1 MNNIFLI
8 DTRKQPNTSLKVFS
22 MMYFTFLFSAF
33 FSLSCLANNNNDQ
46 QSKGKNHHETK
57 QRILIVISSDT
68 HGYWLPEVLEPY
80 QLLQQAG
87 FEVDIASPLGGKG
100 KASGSFRLTSAQEK
114 WFEQSSLFK
123 KLPRSLAID
132 QVKAR
137 DYQAIYFAGGSGP
150 MFDFINNETMHKLT
164 ASIYQKGGI
173 VSADCHGIA
182 ALLNVSLANGSRL
195 ITGKK
200 LTAKANHEEG
210 RWARNNY
217 PFLLEDKIT
226 ELGGLY
232 SSKAKGKPHVVVDG
246 RLITGQNPAS
256 AIPMTKQLIRKLL
269 TIDSSQ
275 LLDTRSVIRHQQST
289 I

>member
-1 MNNIFLI
+1 MEQYMNNILAI
-8 DTRKQPNTSLKVFS
+8 TTRKQSRIKLRIFAMICFNI
-22 MMYFTFLFSAF
+22 LFVTF
-33 FSLSCLANNNNDQ
+33 FSLSSLAVNSNVQ
-46 QSKGKNHHETK
+46 ALKNKKQPETK
-57 QRILIVISSDT
+57 AKILIVISSDE

-100 KASGSFRLTSAQEK
+100 KASGSFRLSSAQEK
-114 WFEQSSLFK
+114 WFEQSSLLK
-123 KLPRSLAID
+123 KLPRSLPID
-132 QVKAR
+132 QVKASN
-137 DYQAIYFAGGSGP
+137 YQAIYFAGGSGP
-150 MFDFINNETMHKLT
+150 MFDFINNEAMHKLT

-195 ITGKK
+195 IAGKK

-226 ELGGLY
+226 ELGGRY

-256 AIPMTKQLIRKLL
+256 AIPMTKQLVQKLL
-269 TIDSSQ
+269 TLESSLQ
-275 LLDTRSVIRHQQST
+275 LDTKS
-289 I
+289 

>member
-1 MNNIFLI
+1 MNCFI
-8 DTRKQPNTSLKVFS
+8 TVFVV
-22 MMYFTFLFSAF
+22 F
-33 FSLSCLANNNNDQ
+33 FSLSSLAANSNIQ
-46 QSKGKNHHETK
+46 TLKNKTLHKEKT
-57 QRILIVISSDT
+57 QILIIISSDK

-87 FEVDIASPLGGKG
+87 FEITIASPLGGKG
-100 KASGSFRLTSAQEK
+100 KASGSSRLSSTQEE
-114 WFEQSSLFK
+114 WLEQSNLSK
-123 KLPRSLAID
+123 KLPNSLTIN
-132 QVKAR
+132 QVKAN

-150 MFDFINNETMHKLT
+150 MFDFINNEAMQKLT
-164 ASIYQKGGI
+164 ASIYQNGGI

-182 ALLNVSLANGSRL
+182 ALLNVSLSNGSRL
-195 ITGKK
+195 IAGKR

-226 ELGGLY
+226 ELGGRY

-256 AIPMTKQLIRKLL
+256 AIPMTKQLIRTLL
-269 TIDSSQ
+269 TIDNSQ
-275 LLDTRSVIRHQQST
+275 RLDTQS
-289 I
+289 

>member
-1 MNNIFLI
+1 MEQYMNDIFLI
-8 DTRKQPNTSLKVFS
+8 NTHKQPNTTLKFFS
-22 MMYFTFLFSAF
+22 MICFTLLFSAF
-33 FSLSCLANNNNDQ
+33 VSLSCLASNNNVQ
-46 QSKGKNHHETK
+46 HSKDKNHHETK
-57 QRILIVISSDT
+57 QKILIVISSDN

-100 KASGSFRLTSAQEK
+100 KASGSFRLTSSQEK
-114 WFEQSSLFK
+114 WFEQSSLLK
-123 KLPRSLAID
+123 KLPHSLAID
-132 QVKAR
+132 QVKAS

-150 MFDFINNETMHKLT
+150 MFDFINNEAIQKLT

-182 ALLNVSLANGSRL
+182 ALLNVSLVNGSRL
-195 ITGKK
+195 IAGKK

-217 PFLLEDKIT
+217 PFLLEDKII
-226 ELGGLY
+226 ELGGRY

-256 AIPMTKQLIRKLL
+256 AIPMAQQLIQTLL
-269 TIDSSQ
+269 TLESSQ
-275 LLDTRSVIRHQQST
+275 LLDTRN
-289 I
+289 

>member
-1 MNNIFLI
+1 MNNILVINTEKQAKTKSKPLTFLMI
-8 DTRKQPNTSLKVFS
+8 CFCLL
-22 MMYFTFLFSAF
+22 FTFF
-33 FSLSCLANNNNDQ
+33 FSLSSLANNTSAKRLNDNN
-46 QSKGKNHHETK
+46 HRETK
-57 QRILIVISSDT
+57 QHEEKQRVLIVISSDS

-87 FEVDIASPLGGKG
+87 FEIDIASPLGGKG
-100 KASGSFRLTSAQEK
+100 KPSGSFRLSSAQEK
-114 WFEQSSLFK
+114 WFSQSSLLE
-123 KLPRSLAID
+123 KLHNSLAIE

-150 MFDFINNETMHKLT
+150 MFDFINNEAMHKLT
-164 ASIYQKGGI
+164 ASIYQNGGI

-182 ALLNVSLANGSRL
+182 ALLNVTLESGNRL
-195 ITGKK
+195 IAGKK

-226 ELGGLY
+226 ELGGHY
-232 SSKAKGKPHVVVDG
+232 SSTTMGKPHVVVDG

-256 AIPMTKQLIRKLL
+256 AIPMAKQLIQTLL
-269 TIDSSQ
+269 TLESTQ
-275 LLDTRSVIRHQQST
+275 LSDTRN
-289 I
+289 